1 MKQIYE
7 SIIYIRFS
15 ESEWMILQVNNLC
28 PFYLIFAYVN
38 SILQFNNIEN
48 LVNA

>member
-1 MKQIYE
+1 MKKNYQ
-7 SIIYIRFS
+7 SIGFNKNYID
-15 ESEWMILQVNNLC
+15 EWMILQVNNLC